1 MMVGWFG
8 ALQPVLVGAVLA
20 WAGALKL
27 FGHRAPALARLARRS
42 ALARLV
48 GNERAVPAYRAVGSV
63 ELGIGAVLVLPPM
76 LVAEAVLATVLCLGL
91 LGYLAYA
98 RTVAPESPCGCIGD
112 KPARVRWRGFARAA
126 ALTMASGLAI
136 LGSSWWG
143 AALASRPL
151 AALAVL
157 AVEASAVVALSA
169 ELDSYWLLP
178 LRRQRVRWRHPLAGS
193 GGFEVP
199 VASSVHQLMR
209 SPAYGVTG
217 GWLRSDLLD
226 SWDEGEWRILSY
238 SASCGGRPA
247 TAVFAVPRLRYQP
260 ADVKAVLVD
269 EADRT
274 VLWQFAPEPA
284 VVGVSPSTTITAK
297 MGL

>member
-1 MMVGWFG
+1 MAGWFG
-8 ALQPVLVGAVLA
+8 ALQPALVGAVLV

-27 FGHRAPALARLARRS
+27 FGHRAPVLAGRS
-42 ALARLV
+42 ALPRLV
-48 GNERAVPAYRAVGSV
+48 GKDRAVPAYRTVGSV

-98 RTVAPESPCGCIGD
+98 RAVAPESPCGCFGYS
-112 KPARVRWRGFARAA
+112 PARVRWRGFARAA
-126 ALTMASGLAI
+126 ALTVASGLAI

-143 AALASRPL
+143 VALASRPL
-151 AALAVL
+151 AVVVVL

-193 GGFEVP
+193 GRFDVP

-209 SPAYGVTG
+209 SPAYRAAG

-226 SWDEGEWRILSY
+226 GWDEGEWRILSY
-238 SASCGGRPA
+238 SACGEGRPA
-247 TAVFAVPRLRYQP
+247 TAVFAVPRLRYEP
-260 ADVKAVLVD
+260 ADVKAALVD
-269 EADRT
+269 EADRA
-274 VLWQFAPEPA
+274 VLWQFAPEPTA
-284 VVGVSPSTTITAK
+284 VGVSSSTTITAE